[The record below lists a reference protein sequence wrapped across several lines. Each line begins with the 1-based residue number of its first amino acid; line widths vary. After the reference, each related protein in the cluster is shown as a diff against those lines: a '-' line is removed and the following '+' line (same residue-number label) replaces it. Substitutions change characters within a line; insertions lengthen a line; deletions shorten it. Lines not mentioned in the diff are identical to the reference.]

1 MYNSN
6 GIHLYDVNL
15 QGNYGNGNEKG
26 SLAFKIRKNEDI
38 EGFNEKLKEIN
49 QKIVKDF
56 KIELKVKNKS
66 TKKPL

>member
-1 MYNSN
+1 MSC
-6 GIHLYDVNL
+6 GRGR
-15 QGNYGNGNEKG
+15 QKGNYGNGNEKG

>member
-38 EGFNEKLKEIN
+38 EGFNEKLK
-49 QKIVKDF
+49 
-56 KIELKVKNKS
+56 
-66 TKKPL
+66 